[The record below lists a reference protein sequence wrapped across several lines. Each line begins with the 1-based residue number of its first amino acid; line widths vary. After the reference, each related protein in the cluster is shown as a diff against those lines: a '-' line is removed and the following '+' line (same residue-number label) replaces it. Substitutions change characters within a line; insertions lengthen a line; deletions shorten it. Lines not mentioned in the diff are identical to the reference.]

1 MHDLR
6 QIRDDPAAFDA
17 GLRRRGL
24 PPQSAEILAL
34 DAKRRAAQTRLQEHQ
49 QRRNEVSRQVG
60 AAKSKG
66 QDAGPLMAE
75 VARLKDAME
84 AATAE
89 EQGAAT
95 ELEQILAGIPN
106 LPAADVP
113 HGADAE

>member
-6 QIRDDPAAFDA
+6 HIRDDPQAFDA

-24 PPQSAEILAL
+24 PLQSAEILAL

-60 AAKSKG
+60 AAKSTG
-66 QDAGPLMAE
+66 QDAAPLMAE
-75 VARLKDAME
+75 VAQLKDAME

-89 EQGAAT
+89 EQAAAA
-95 ELEQILAGIPN
+95 ELAGDTSQSVSKH
-106 LPAADVP
+106 PA
-113 HGADAE
+113 E